1 MPRQPLR
8 SKGIRHERL
17 PDLFLIK
24 DGHMILAVGV
34 ESVSVG
40 SRPVSSMKY
49 LARSGTFP
57 LPLLYTIWR
66 SHFYNRVS
74 RRDVLLTFFGTENFT
89 DKVSVFDGYIQK
101 FLFPVAR

>member
-1 MPRQPLR
+1 
-8 SKGIRHERL
+8 
-17 PDLFLIK
+17 
-24 DGHMILAVGV
+24 MILAVGV

-40 SRPVSSMKY
+40 S
-49 LARSGTFP
+49 AACFFNEISGQIKVLF
-57 LPLLYTIWR
+57 LSRYFIQFGE

-101 FLFPVAR
+101 VSFSCCQIMSYGRLVHVSAVIQFMAVDLLPS